1 MHSRQVWQVTI
12 KKKPR
17 RQYKE
22 AERNWRG
29 SEEIFDLRYQ
39 GLVKHR
45 YSSGHGF
52 ERATNHEFLYCRLIV
67 PNTFFKK

>member
-1 MHSRQVWQVTI
+1 VWQVTI

-17 RQYKE
+17 SQYKE

-39 GLVKHR
+39 GLVKHMALK
-45 YSSGHGF
+45 GQ
-52 ERATNHEFLYCRLIV
+52 LIM
-67 PNTFFKK
+67 NFFIVA